1 MISRFSTVMGTPA
14 SPPCCSHL
22 WTRCL
27 YMLPLNVYSG
37 SYSGL
42 WANVL
47 AHLFRSWCQDLMRHD
62 HFSLYT
68 SAWVTMHWANSK
80 SCQISKHLSSNGLST
95 YEKQPLSVWRLCA
108 FKCCVCVL
116 SLQHIL
122 IVQRQLS
129 VLEEELEE
137 FRLALRQYMECACAQ
152 TGCLQSVYILFVH
165 LCQGFI
171 AFIFILSIFH
181 IFVKAWLRRA
191 DRQVLWS
198 CPNLRLKIFQLLF
211 WH

>member
-14 SPPCCSHL
+14 SPPPPL
-22 WTRCL
+22 FT
-27 YMLPLNVYSG
+27 PLNKMSVHASSKCVFG
-37 SYSGL
+37 VIFWSLSKCVGT
-42 WANVL
+42 
-47 AHLFRSWCQDLMRHD
+47 FIQKLMPRPYETWSFFTL
-62 HFSLYT
+62 HFCVSHNAL
-68 SAWVTMHWANSK
+68 SK
-80 SCQISKHLSSNGLST
+80 FKILPDFQTPQLKR
-95 YEKQPLSVWRLCA
+95 PLDIREAASVWRLCA

-165 LCQGFI
+165 LCQGFT

>member
-14 SPPCCSHL
+14 FPP
-22 WTRCL
+22 
-27 YMLPLNVYSG
+27 
-37 SYSGL
+37 
-42 WANVL
+42 
-47 AHLFRSWCQDLMRHD
+47 
-62 HFSLYT
+62 
-68 SAWVTMHWANSK
+68 NSK